1 MGHRPRLPEAFGAV
15 CLVSQR
21 ATNCFQL
28 IFDEVFHTSRKKG
41 LDKLAACISLGVSG
55 RAPAL

>member
-1 MGHRPRLPEAFGAV
+1 MCHRPWLPDVSGAV
-15 CLVSQR
+15 YLVSQR

-28 IFDEVFHTSRKKG
+28 IFDEVFHTSRKNG
-41 LDKLAACISLGVSG
+41 LDRLAACISLGVSG